1 MLHALIDNVS
11 GTVHIDG
18 VNLRVFFN
26 LHPYDARTMD
36 HIDFAPVFL
45 LTG

>member
-11 GTVHIDG
+11 GSVHIHG
-18 VNLRVFFN
+18 VNLGVFFN

>member
-1 MLHALIDNVS
+1 MLYAQVNYVRGAVNIDS
-11 GTVHIDG
+11 MDLGICLE
-18 VNLRVFFN
+18 LR
-26 LHPYDARTMD
+26 PYDARTMD